1 MLIRSQDKKTIYN
14 LKNILDINID
24 SRNNIHCGTTSDGYC
39 PIIAKYSTEEQAI
52 AVLDKICKCYENYQ
66 STPQTNAIYQMPDND
81 GRN

>member
-24 SRNNIHCGTTSDGYC
+24 SRNNIHCGTTSDGYY

-52 AVLDKICKCYENYQ
+52 SVLDKICKCYEYFCQGEN
-66 STPQTNAIYQMPDND
+66 NAIYQMPDND